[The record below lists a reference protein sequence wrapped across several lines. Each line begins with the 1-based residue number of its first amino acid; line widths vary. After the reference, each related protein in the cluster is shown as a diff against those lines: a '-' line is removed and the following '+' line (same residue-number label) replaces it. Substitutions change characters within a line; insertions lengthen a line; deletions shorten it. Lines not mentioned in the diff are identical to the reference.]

1 MWGVHRSIGETPSH
15 VAANLWRRVKGALAQ
30 RGFLGLQSAHV
41 GVGEEGVVVR
51 SACPLRR

>member
-15 VAANLWRRVKGALAQ
+15 VAAKLWRRVKGALAQ
-30 RGFLGLQSAHV
+30 RGFPGLQSAHV